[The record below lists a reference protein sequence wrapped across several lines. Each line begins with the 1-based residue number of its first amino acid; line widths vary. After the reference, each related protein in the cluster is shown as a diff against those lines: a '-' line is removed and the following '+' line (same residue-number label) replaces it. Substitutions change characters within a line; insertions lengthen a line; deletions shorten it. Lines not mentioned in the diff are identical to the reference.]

1 MLMSRTLFLHSSH
14 LSLIFLYLLSPEFS
28 GRTSAQSN
36 KKKKDPD
43 PYTNDPV
50 VLKPVYHHMDAYESE
65 PYKFW
70 HENKP
75 HPHVHGHEPEFDQRH
90 QHFEKYGDNEQFDN
104 FITDPPGVG
113 LNSEDGNGIY
123 FGGASKSKSGL
134 GSSSSNSDGGY
145 GSGGSN
151 RQGGRGGGDSS
162 NPSGGRGFGRRD
174 GSDRDGSSDRNGSGG
189 RGFGKLGGSARYGSS
204 DPNGSGGHGIGGQ
217 GTSNRSQ
224 SGFGSEESGQH
235 YNKLDVGV
243 EKSPSL
249 VVEKDLGGLPGDP
262 EFGSNP
268 PNLRQGSTTT
278 GGSSLS
284 SSSFRQSLQRKPAVP
299 YAKGLEEDSAS
310 GSTYNTHGKLSGN
323 VGKTGS
329 SHTASIGLRTKNG
342 NSRTLQNVNIGNE
355 QSYASNLPSQ
365 VSFVSQANGFSGQR
379 QCCSCCGGNQYSGGY
394 YGSGGCGNSNCGSPG
409 CCSQPPVPCCP
420 RLPTCC
426 LPQLPC
432 CPRIQI
438 PCCPVQP
445 VCCQPL
451 QSCGV
456 CRSAAHRALR
466 TKRFGCIPCA
476 GRKKRE
482 VDLSDEESHA
492 RVKRLGCIPCLHKE
506 RVKRQ
511 SLTCQKCT
519 PFVTQLVSRVK
530 RSLSCTSCR
539 TKVERAK
546 RQAEISEFYQT
557 RVAISSSNDSSI
569 TKRGI
574 SESGYDPIFQ
584 CDKSCC
590 DYGKCALPETIISVN
605 RGAGYVSNA
614 EQVYPRIPTPS
625 IPNPIFEADRKNS
638 GKARI
643 GLRENLETERTAT
656 GEGEGRTVL
665 RRRDDTKDNR

>member
-1 MLMSRTLFLHSSH
+1 MLMPRTLFLHPSH
-14 LSLIFLYLLSPEFS
+14 WSLILLYFLSPELN

-90 QHFEKYGDNEQFDN
+90 QHFAKYGDNEQFDN

-123 FGGASKSKSGL
+123 FSGGSKSKSSRG
-134 GSSSSNSDGGY
+134 GSGSNSDGGY
-145 GSGGSN
+145 GSGGLN
-151 RQGGRGGGDSS
+151 RQGG
-162 NPSGGRGFGRRD
+162 
-174 GSDRDGSSDRNGSGG
+174 
-189 RGFGKLGGSARYGSS
+189 
-204 DPNGSGGHGIGGQ
+204 DPNGSGGGGFGRQ
-217 GTSNRSQ
+217 GSGDPSQ
-224 SGFGSEESGQH
+224 SGFGSEESGQN
-235 YNKLDVGV
+235 YNKLDAGV

-249 VVEKDLGGLPGDP
+249 IVEKDLGGLPGDP

-299 YAKGLEEDSAS
+299 YAKGLEEDSAA

-323 VGKTGS
+323 VGQTGS
-329 SHTASIGLRTKNG
+329 SHTASIGLRTQDG
-342 NSRTLQNVNIGNE
+342 SSRTLQNVNIGNK

-365 VSFVSQANGFSGQR
+365 VSLLSQTNGFSGQR
-379 QCCSCCGGNQYSGGY
+379 QCCSCCGGNQGNGFSGGY
-394 YGSGGCGNSNCGSPG
+394 YGSGGCGNSNCASPG

-426 LPQLPC
+426 IPQLPC

-451 QSCGV
+451 QPCGV

-482 VDLSDEESHA
+482 VNLNDEESHA
-492 RVKRLGCIPCLHKE
+492 RVKRFGCVPCLHKE
-506 RVKRQ
+506 RAKRQ

-546 RQAEISEFYQT
+546 RQAEVDEFYKT
-557 RVAISSSNDSSI
+557 KVATSSSNDSST

-590 DYGKCALPETIISVN
+590 DYGKCALPKTIVSVN
-605 RGAGYVSNA
+605 RGPGYVSNA
-614 EQVYPRIPTPS
+614 EQVYPSIPTTS
-625 IPNPIFEADRKNS
+625 RANPIFEANRKNS
-638 GKARI
+638 GKSRT
-643 GLRENLETERTAT
+643 GLRENPETERTST
-656 GEGEGRTVL
+656 GEGEGRAEL
-665 RRRDDTKDNR
+665 RRRGDTKESR